1 MLKKLDDETISQI
14 CSNISIP
21 SVTEIIKELM
31 DNSLDSNADTIRL
44 EIVEGGIKQIVIC
57 DNGCGISASNFDKLC
72 QRGTTSKL
80 YNFEDVF
87 KIKSLGFRGQALSAI
102 CFLCDIILI
111 TKTKNDNN
119 TYLVSYNNKGEII
132 EKKILDDKNK
142 DLFYI
147 QRQIWNNISGTIF
160 IINNIYKNNK
170 LRSQILEGK
179 QNKYINEI
187 TELMQS
193 YTIINTNIK
202 IDFYSEINGE
212 NKGIIS
218 TIKNDNTMIKRISIV
233 FGKNFADKL
242 LNLSFQNEFIKI
254 EGYISKEIQSGSKY
268 NKTKSVKMYFVNGRK
283 IDNIKNFDKIVLN
296 TYRKYNKDSNPTR
309 IISLIVP
316 EGQFDINLGEK
327 KNEVMFKYEKEI
339 LNFFEENLEKFHEE
353 KIKLF
358 SLIDVNKTTPN
369 KDISEFLNR
378 KIIKSIREDDDNIEE
393 NFEKLNRNE
402 FKSKKMDRINS
413 VKKRENYENN
423 YVSYNNNTYNNDN
436 NNLDYNDND
445 NNLDNNDN
453 DNNLDYNDNDNN
465 LDYNDN
471 DNNFDYNNNE
481 NNLDYNSDNEN
492 NLVHNNKENNLDYN
506 NDDNNCNDDIEIP
519 PLMNKKEIT
528 KKKSQVKTTVKN
540 PKLELLKRYSI
551 RNNNQINFEKEN
563 NNKKESKSEVKPINK
578 KLLLL
583 SKFSTPTRSK
593 NSTTINQSLEKD
605 LNSSI
610 NSSTNNFKNNDN
622 NFEIENSNNNSI
634 ENEEEEIY
642 DLDINLMSIS
652 NFQKK
657 NIYSEEN
664 INFSFKENPKEEKLI
679 LKTIEKEDFLKMNII
694 GQFNKGFIITSINNS
709 LFIID
714 QHASDEKKNYENLL
728 NNLTLSKQPTLIPI
742 KIEMF
747 SIAEKNLIYLNKEI
761 YSQLGFEIKKELDDL
776 YILTFPSIY
785 SYRFKYEDFINI
797 VNKLKENNYKIKEDK
812 IDKNDFIKK
821 LFLSDRVL
829 KYIATKACRMSIMIG
844 DTLNEIKMRSIIN
857 NMSNLISPWNCP
869 HGRPTMRFLYNISN
883 SHLNN

>member
-1 MLKKLDDETISQI
+1 MLKKLDEETISQI

-31 DNSLDSNADTIRL
+31 DNSLDSKADTIRL

-57 DNGCGISASNFDKLC
+57 DNGIGISASNFDKLC

-111 TKTKNDNN
+111 TKTKDDNN
-119 TYLVSYNNKGEII
+119 TYLVTYNNKGEIL
-132 EKKILDDKNK
+132 EKKILDEKNK

-147 QRQIWNNISGTIF
+147 QRQIWNNVSGTIL

-218 TIKNDNTMIKRISIV
+218 TIKNDNTMLKRISIV

-242 LNLSFQNEFIKI
+242 LTISFENEFIKI
-254 EGYISKEIQSGSKY
+254 EGYISKDIQSGSKY

-358 SLIDVNKTTPN
+358 SLMDVNKNTPN
-369 KDISEFLNR
+369 KNISEFLNR
-378 KIIKSIREDDDNIEE
+378 KIIKNIKEDDDNIET

-402 FKSKKMDRINS
+402 FKSKKIDKINS
-413 VKKRENYENN
+413 DIKIKNYEDN
-423 YVSYNNNTYNNDN
+423 YNSYNNNTYNNAT
-436 NNLDYNDND
+436 NNLNYLNYDNTSDYDKNEKTLDYYENE
-445 NNLDNNDN
+445 NNLEHNNYE
-453 DNNLDYNDNDNN
+453 NNL
-465 LDYNDN
+465 
-471 DNNFDYNNNE
+471 DYNNNE
-481 NNLDYNSDNEN
+481 NNLDYNN
-492 NLVHNNKENNLDYN
+492 
-506 NDDNNCNDDIEIP
+506 DNNNNSNDELEIP
-519 PLMNKKEIT
+519 KLISKKNKNKN
-528 KKKSQVKTTVKN
+528 KSPIKTTVKN
-540 PKLELLKRYSI
+540 PKLELLKKFSTG
-551 RNNNQINFEKEN
+551 NNNNINIEN
-563 NNKKESKSEVKPINK
+563 ENIYKKESKSEVKPINK

-583 SKFSTPTRSK
+583 SKFSTPNQSK
-593 NSTTINQSLEKD
+593 KSTTINHSLEKD
-605 LNSSI
+605 LNSSKNS
-610 NSSTNNFKNNDN
+610 NSSNNSKNNDHN
-622 NFEIENSNNNSI
+622 LNIENTNNNNI
-634 ENEEEEIY
+634 DIDEEEIY
-642 DLDINLMSIS
+642 KLDINLISIS

-657 NIYSEEN
+657 NIYSEEI
-664 INFSFKENPKEEKLI
+664 INFSFKENPKEEKLL

-694 GQFNKGFIITSINNS
+694 GQFNKGFIVTSINNS

-797 VNKLKENNYKIKEDK
+797 VNKLKENNYKMKEEK

-821 LFLSDRVL
+821 LFLSDSVL

-844 DTLNEIKMRSIIN
+844 DTLNDLKMRSIIN

-883 SHLNN
+883 SHLNS

>member
-1 MLKKLDDETISQI
+1 MLKKLDDETISHI

-21 SVTEIIKELM
+21 SVPDIIKELM
-31 DNSLDSNADTIRL
+31 DNSLDSKADTIRL

-57 DNGCGISASNFDKLC
+57 DNGCGISALNFDKLC
-72 QRGTTSKL
+72 QRGTTTKL

-111 TKTKNDNN
+111 TKTKDNKN

-132 EKKILDDKNK
+132 ETKIIDENNK

-147 QRQIWNNISGTIF
+147 QRQIWKNISGTIF

-179 QNKYINEI
+179 QNKFINEI

-193 YTIINTNIK
+193 YTIINPHIK
-202 IDFYSEINGE
+202 IDFYSEVNGE

-218 TIKNDNTMIKRISIV
+218 TIKNDDTMIKRISII

-242 LNLSFQNEFIKI
+242 LNISFENEFIKI

-268 NKTKSVKMYFVNGRK
+268 NKSKCVKMYFVNGRK
-283 IDNIKNFDKIVLN
+283 IDNIKNFDKIILN
-296 TYRKYNKDSNPTR
+296 IYRKYNKDSNPSR
-309 IISLIVP
+309 IISLTVP

-327 KNEVMFKYEKEI
+327 KNEVMFKYQKEI
-339 LNFFEENLEKFHEE
+339 LYFFEDNLEKFHEE
-353 KIKLF
+353 KVKLM
-358 SLIDVNKTTPN
+358 SLNRINDLREN

-378 KIIKSIREDDDNIEE
+378 KIIKSKREDDDNIEI
-393 NFEKLNRNE
+393 NYEKINGLN
-402 FKSKKMDRINS
+402 FKS
-413 VKKRENYENN
+413 VKSEMK
-423 YVSYNNNTYNNDN
+423 
-436 NNLDYNDND
+436 NLDVEI
-445 NNLDNNDN
+445 
-453 DNNLDYNDNDNN
+453 
-465 LDYNDN
+465 
-471 DNNFDYNNNE
+471 NNNE
-481 NNLDYNSDNEN
+481 DNNSNFISNYHNNNSDYEF
-492 NLVHNNKENNLDYN
+492 
-506 NDDNNCNDDIEIP
+506 
-519 PLMNKKEIT
+519 KKEYSEDEKLKI
-528 KKKSQVKTTVKN
+528 KKEKVISSIKKSEKN
-540 PKLELLKRYSI
+540 KKLELLKKFST
-551 RNNNQINFEKEN
+551 NNNINYTNDIDINEIY
-563 NNKKESKSEVKPINK
+563 NNKEENKTEVKPINK

-583 SKFSTPTRSK
+583 SKFSTPNQSK
-593 NSTTINQSLEKD
+593 ISSTTTQTKKNYENSLNNSPMEI
-605 LNSSI
+605 LN
-610 NSSTNNFKNNDN
+610 NENNY
-622 NFEIENSNNNSI
+622 EIENDNINKDNEKE
-634 ENEEEEIY
+634 ENEKEENEKEENEIFNL
-642 DLDINLMSIS
+642 DLDDIKLSD
-652 NFQKK
+652 FQKK

-664 INFSFKENPKEEKLI
+664 LNFSLKKNDKNNKEKLI
-679 LKTIEKEDFLKMNII
+679 LKTIEKEDFYQMNVI
-694 GQFNKGFIITSINNS
+694 GQFNKGFILTSLNDS

-728 NNLTLSKQPTLIPI
+728 NNLTLTKQPTLIPI

-761 YSQLGFEIKKELDDL
+761 YSQLGFEIKKELDEL

-785 SYRFKYEDFINI
+785 SYNFKYEDFINI
-797 VNKLKENNYKIKEDK
+797 VNKLKENNYKIKEEK
-812 IDKNDFIKK
+812 IIKNDLIKK

-844 DTLNEIKMRSIIN
+844 DTLNDKKMRNIIN

-869 HGRPTMRFLYNISN
+869 HGRPTMRFLCNISN
-883 SHLNN
+883 YI

>member
-1 MLKKLDDETISQI
+1 MLKKLDEETISQI

-31 DNSLDSNADTIRL
+31 DNSLDSKADTIRL

-57 DNGCGISASNFDKLC
+57 DNGIGISASNFDKLC

-111 TKTKNDNN
+111 TKTKDDNN
-119 TYLVSYNNKGEII
+119 TYLVTYNNKGEIL
-132 EKKILDDKNK
+132 EKKILDEKNK

-147 QRQIWNNISGTIF
+147 QRQIWNNVSGTIL

-218 TIKNDNTMIKRISIV
+218 TIKNDNTMLKRISIV

-242 LNLSFQNEFIKI
+242 LTISFENEFIKI
-254 EGYISKEIQSGSKY
+254 EGYISKDIQSGSKY

-358 SLIDVNKTTPN
+358 SLMDVNKNTPN
-369 KDISEFLNR
+369 KNISEFLNR
-378 KIIKSIREDDDNIEE
+378 KIIKNIKEDDDNIET
-393 NFEKLNRNE
+393 NFEKLNSNE
-402 FKSKKMDRINS
+402 FKSKKIDKINS
-413 VKKRENYENN
+413 DIKIKNYKDN
-423 YVSYNNNTYNNDN
+423 YNSYNNNTYNNAN
-436 NNLDYNDND
+436 NNLNYLNYNNTSDYNKNEKTLDYYENE
-445 NNLDNNDN
+445 NNLEHNNYE
-453 DNNLDYNDNDNN
+453 NNL
-465 LDYNDN
+465 
-471 DNNFDYNNNE
+471 DYNNNE
-481 NNLDYNSDNEN
+481 NNLDYNN
-492 NLVHNNKENNLDYN
+492 
-506 NDDNNCNDDIEIP
+506 DNNNNSNDELEIP
-519 PLMNKKEIT
+519 KLISKKNKNKN
-528 KKKSQVKTTVKN
+528 KSPIKTTVKN
-540 PKLELLKRYSI
+540 PKLELLKKFSTG
-551 RNNNQINFEKEN
+551 NNNKINIEN
-563 NNKKESKSEVKPINK
+563 ENIYKKESKSEVKPINK

-583 SKFSTPTRSK
+583 SKFSTPNQSK
-593 NSTTINQSLEKD
+593 KSTTINHSLEKD
-605 LNSSI
+605 LNSSKNS
-610 NSSTNNFKNNDN
+610 NSSNNSKNNDHN
-622 NFEIENSNNNSI
+622 LNIENTNNNNI
-634 ENEEEEIY
+634 DIDEEEIY
-642 DLDINLMSIS
+642 KLEINLISIS

-657 NIYSEEN
+657 NIYSEEI

-694 GQFNKGFIITSINNS
+694 GQFNKGFIVTSINNS

-797 VNKLKENNYKIKEDK
+797 VNKLKENNYKMKEDK

-821 LFLSDRVL
+821 LFLSDSVL

-844 DTLNEIKMRSIIN
+844 DTLNDLKMRSIIN

>member
-1 MLKKLDDETISQI
+1 MLKKLDEETISQI

-31 DNSLDSNADTIRL
+31 DNSLDSKADTIRL

-57 DNGCGISASNFDKLC
+57 DNGIGISASNFDKLC

-111 TKTKNDNN
+111 TKTKDDNN
-119 TYLVSYNNKGEII
+119 TYLVTYNNKGEIL
-132 EKKILDDKNK
+132 EKKILDEKNK

-147 QRQIWNNISGTIF
+147 QRQIWNNVSGTIL

-242 LNLSFQNEFIKI
+242 LNISFQNKFIKI

-358 SLIDVNKTTPN
+358 SLMDVNKNTPN
-369 KDISEFLNR
+369 KNISEFLNR
-378 KIIKSIREDDDNIEE
+378 KIIKNIKEDDDNIET

-402 FKSKKMDRINS
+402 FKSKKIDKINS
-413 VKKRENYENN
+413 DIKIKNYEDN
-423 YVSYNNNTYNNDN
+423 YNSYNNNTYNNAT
-436 NNLDYNDND
+436 NNLNYLNYDNTSDYDKNEKTLDYYENE
-445 NNLDNNDN
+445 NNLEHNNYE
-453 DNNLDYNDNDNN
+453 NNL
-465 LDYNDN
+465 
-471 DNNFDYNNNE
+471 DYNNNE
-481 NNLDYNSDNEN
+481 NNLDYNNDN
-492 NLVHNNKENNLDYN
+492 NNKG
-506 NDDNNCNDDIEIP
+506 NDELEIP
-519 PLMNKKEIT
+519 KLISKKNKNKN
-528 KKKSQVKTTVKN
+528 KSPIKTTVKN
-540 PKLELLKRYSI
+540 PKLELLKKFSTG
-551 RNNNQINFEKEN
+551 NNNNINIEN
-563 NNKKESKSEVKPINK
+563 ENIYKKESKSEVKPINK

-583 SKFSTPTRSK
+583 SKFSTPNQSK
-593 NSTTINQSLEKD
+593 KSTTINHSLEKD
-605 LNSSI
+605 LNSSKNS
-610 NSSTNNFKNNDN
+610 NSSNNSKNNDHN
-622 NFEIENSNNNSI
+622 LNIENTNNNNI
-634 ENEEEEIY
+634 DIDEEEIY
-642 DLDINLMSIS
+642 KLDINLISIS

-657 NIYSEEN
+657 NIYSEEI
-664 INFSFKENPKEEKLI
+664 INFSFKENPKEEKLL

-694 GQFNKGFIITSINNS
+694 GQFNKGFIVTSINNS

-797 VNKLKENNYKIKEDK
+797 VNKLKENNYKMKEDK

-821 LFLSDRVL
+821 LFLSDSVL

-844 DTLNEIKMRSIIN
+844 DTLNDLKMRSIIN

>member
-1 MLKKLDDETISQI
+1 MLKKLDEETISQI

-31 DNSLDSNADTIRL
+31 DNSLDSKADTIRL

-57 DNGCGISASNFDKLC
+57 DNGIGISASNFDKLC

-111 TKTKNDNN
+111 TKTKDDNN
-119 TYLVSYNNKGEII
+119 TYLVTYNNKGEIL
-132 EKKILDDKNK
+132 EKKILDEKNK

-147 QRQIWNNISGTIF
+147 QRQIWNNVSGTIL

-218 TIKNDNTMIKRISIV
+218 TIKNDNTMLKRISIV

-242 LNLSFQNEFIKI
+242 LTISFENEFIKI
-254 EGYISKEIQSGSKY
+254 EGYISKDIQSGSKY

-358 SLIDVNKTTPN
+358 SLMDVNKNTPN
-369 KDISEFLNR
+369 KNISEFLNR
-378 KIIKSIREDDDNIEE
+378 KIIKNIKEDDDNIET
-393 NFEKLNRNE
+393 NFEKLNSNE
-402 FKSKKMDRINS
+402 FKSKKIDKINS
-413 VKKRENYENN
+413 DIKIKNYKDN
-423 YVSYNNNTYNNDN
+423 YNSYNNNTYNNAN
-436 NNLDYNDND
+436 NNLNYLNYNNTSDYNKNEKTLDYYENE
-445 NNLDNNDN
+445 NNLEHNNYE
-453 DNNLDYNDNDNN
+453 NNL
-465 LDYNDN
+465 
-471 DNNFDYNNNE
+471 DYNNNE
-481 NNLDYNSDNEN
+481 NNLDYNNDN
-492 NLVHNNKENNLDYN
+492 NNKG
-506 NDDNNCNDDIEIP
+506 NDELEIP
-519 PLMNKKEIT
+519 KLISKKNKNKN
-528 KKKSQVKTTVKN
+528 KSPIKTTVKN
-540 PKLELLKRYSI
+540 PKLELLKKFSTG
-551 RNNNQINFEKEN
+551 NNNNINIEN
-563 NNKKESKSEVKPINK
+563 ENIYKKESKSEVKPINK

-583 SKFSTPTRSK
+583 SKFSTPNQSK
-593 NSTTINQSLEKD
+593 KSTTINHSLEKD
-605 LNSSI
+605 LNSSKNS
-610 NSSTNNFKNNDN
+610 NSSNNSKNNDHN
-622 NFEIENSNNNSI
+622 LNIENTNNNNI
-634 ENEEEEIY
+634 DIDEEEIY
-642 DLDINLMSIS
+642 KLDINLISIS

-657 NIYSEEN
+657 NIYSEEI
-664 INFSFKENPKEEKLI
+664 INFSFKENPKEEKLL

-694 GQFNKGFIITSINNS
+694 GQFNKGFIVTSINNS

-797 VNKLKENNYKIKEDK
+797 VNKLKENNYKMKEDK

-821 LFLSDRVL
+821 LFLSDSVL

-844 DTLNEIKMRSIIN
+844 DTLNDLKMRSIIN

>member
-1 MLKKLDDETISQI
+1 
-14 CSNISIP
+14 
-21 SVTEIIKELM
+21 
-31 DNSLDSNADTIRL
+31 
-44 EIVEGGIKQIVIC
+44 
-57 DNGCGISASNFDKLC
+57 
-72 QRGTTSKL
+72 
-80 YNFEDVF
+80 
-87 KIKSLGFRGQALSAI
+87 
-102 CFLCDIILI
+102 
-111 TKTKNDNN
+111 
-119 TYLVSYNNKGEII
+119 
-132 EKKILDDKNK
+132 
-142 DLFYI
+142 
-147 QRQIWNNISGTIF
+147 
-160 IINNIYKNNK
+160 
-170 LRSQILEGK
+170 
-179 QNKYINEI
+179 
-187 TELMQS
+187 MQS

-218 TIKNDNTMIKRISIV
+218 TIKNDNTMLKRISIV

-242 LNLSFQNEFIKI
+242 LTISFENEFIKI

-358 SLIDVNKTTPN
+358 SLMDVNKNTPN
-369 KDISEFLNR
+369 KNISEFLNR
-378 KIIKSIREDDDNIEE
+378 KIIKNIKEDDDNIET
-393 NFEKLNRNE
+393 NFEKLNSNE
-402 FKSKKMDRINS
+402 FKSKKIDKINS
-413 VKKRENYENN
+413 DIKIKNYKDN
-423 YVSYNNNTYNNDN
+423 YNSYNNNTYNNAT
-436 NNLDYNDND
+436 NNLNYLNYDNTSDYDKNEKTLDYYENE
-445 NNLDNNDN
+445 NNLEHNNYE
-453 DNNLDYNDNDNN
+453 NNL
-465 LDYNDN
+465 
-471 DNNFDYNNNE
+471 DYNNNE
-481 NNLDYNSDNEN
+481 NNLDYNN
-492 NLVHNNKENNLDYN
+492 
-506 NDDNNCNDDIEIP
+506 DNNNNSNDELEIP
-519 PLMNKKEIT
+519 KLISKKNKNKN
-528 KKKSQVKTTVKN
+528 KSPIKTTVKN
-540 PKLELLKRYSI
+540 PKLELLKKFSTG
-551 RNNNQINFEKEN
+551 NNNKINIEN
-563 NNKKESKSEVKPINK
+563 ENIYKKESKSEVKPINK

-583 SKFSTPTRSK
+583 SKFSTPNQSK
-593 NSTTINQSLEKD
+593 KSTTINHSLEND
-605 LNSSI
+605 LNSSKNS
-610 NSSTNNFKNNDN
+610 NSSNNSKNNDN
-622 NFEIENSNNNSI
+622 NLNIENTNNNNI
-634 ENEEEEIY
+634 DIDEEEIY
-642 DLDINLMSIS
+642 KLEINLISIS

-657 NIYSEEN
+657 NIYSEEI

-785 SYRFKYEDFINI
+785 SYHFKYEDFINI
-797 VNKLKENNYKIKEDK
+797 VNKLKENNYKMKEDK
-812 IDKNDFIKK
+812 IDKNALIKK

-844 DTLNEIKMRSIIN
+844 DTLNDKKMRSIIN

>member
-1 MLKKLDDETISQI
+1 MLKKLDEETISQI

-31 DNSLDSNADTIRL
+31 DNSLDSKADTIRL

-57 DNGCGISASNFDKLC
+57 DNGIGISASNFDKLC

-111 TKTKNDNN
+111 TKTKDDNN
-119 TYLVSYNNKGEII
+119 TYLVTYNNKGEIL
-132 EKKILDDKNK
+132 EKKILDEKNK

-147 QRQIWNNISGTIF
+147 QRQIWNNVSGTIL

-242 LNLSFQNEFIKI
+242 LNISFQNEFIKI

-358 SLIDVNKTTPN
+358 SLMDVNKNTPN
-369 KDISEFLNR
+369 KNISEFLNR
-378 KIIKSIREDDDNIEE
+378 KIIKNIKEDDDNIET
-393 NFEKLNRNE
+393 NFEKLNSNE
-402 FKSKKMDRINS
+402 FKSKKIDKINS
-413 VKKRENYENN
+413 DIKIKNYKDN
-423 YVSYNNNTYNNDN
+423 YNSYNNNTYNNAN
-436 NNLDYNDND
+436 NNLNYLNYNNTSDYNKNEKTLDYYGNE
-445 NNLDNNDN
+445 NNLEHNNYE
-453 DNNLDYNDNDNN
+453 NNL
-465 LDYNDN
+465 
-471 DNNFDYNNNE
+471 DYNNNE
-481 NNLDYNSDNEN
+481 NNLDYNNDN
-492 NLVHNNKENNLDYN
+492 NNKG
-506 NDDNNCNDDIEIP
+506 NDELEIP
-519 PLMNKKEIT
+519 KLISKKNKNKN
-528 KKKSQVKTTVKN
+528 KSPIKTTVKN
-540 PKLELLKRYSI
+540 PKLELLKKFSTG
-551 RNNNQINFEKEN
+551 NNNKINIEN
-563 NNKKESKSEVKPINK
+563 ENIYKKESKSEVKPINK

-583 SKFSTPTRSK
+583 SKFSTPNQSK
-593 NSTTINQSLEKD
+593 KSTTINHSLEND
-605 LNSSI
+605 LNSSKNS
-610 NSSTNNFKNNDN
+610 NSSNNSKNNDN
-622 NFEIENSNNNSI
+622 NLNIENTNNNNI
-634 ENEEEEIY
+634 DIDEEEIY
-642 DLDINLMSIS
+642 KLEINLISIS

-657 NIYSEEN
+657 NIYSEEI

-797 VNKLKENNYKIKEDK
+797 VNKLKENNYKMKEDK

-821 LFLSDRVL
+821 LFLSDSVL

-844 DTLNEIKMRSIIN
+844 DTLNDLKMRSIIN